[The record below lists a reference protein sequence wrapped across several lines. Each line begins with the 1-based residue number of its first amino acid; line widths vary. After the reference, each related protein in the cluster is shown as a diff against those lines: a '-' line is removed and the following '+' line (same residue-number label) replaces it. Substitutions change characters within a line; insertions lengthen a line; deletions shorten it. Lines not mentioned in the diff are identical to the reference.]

1 MKLKR
6 QSRFH
11 HEVSTSALN
20 DIMFFLLLFFLIV
33 ATVANPQVIK
43 LMLPNAENSD
53 EFHANDPLTLTVRSD
68 TTYQLSV
75 GTSPAEE
82 VEWENLEAAI
92 RAKTQTQPDP
102 SMVIRVDRNLG
113 VQTLVDVMDLGMRMQ
128 MRMVLQTS
136 TK

>member
-6 QSRFH
+6 HSRFH

-43 LMLPNAENSD
+43 LMLPNAEHSD
-53 EFHANDPLTLTVRSD
+53 EHHADDPLTLTVNSD
-68 TTYQLSV
+68 TTYHLAV
-75 GTSPAEE
+75 GTEPSEQ
-82 VEWENLEAAI
+82 VEWENLEQAI
-92 RAKTQTQPDP
+92 RTKAQSQPNP
-102 SMVIRVDRNLG
+102 TMVLRVDRNLG

-128 MRMVLQTS
+128 MKMVLQTS

>member
-6 QSRFH
+6 HSKFH

-43 LMLPNAENSD
+43 LMLPKASEGGYINKQEV
-53 EFHANDPLTLTVRSD
+53 TLTVQSD
-68 TTYQLSV
+68 TTYNLNN
-75 GTSPAEE
+75 EK
-82 VEWENLEAAI
+82 VEWEDLEAAI
-92 RAKTQTQPDP
+92 GREIKDVEDP
-102 SMVIRVDRNLG
+102 TIVLRVARDLD

-128 MRMVLQTS
+128 VKMVLQTS

>member
-6 QSRFH
+6 HSRFH

-43 LMLPNAENSD
+43 LMLPNAENPD
-53 EFHANDPLTLTVRSD
+53 EEHVKDPLMLTVRSD
-68 TTYQLSV
+68 TTYYLGRQ
-75 GTSPAEE
+75 GSPDKEVKFEE
-82 VEWENLEAAI
+82 LETAI
-92 RAKTQTQPDP
+92 RSEMQGLPDP
-102 SMVIRVDRNLG
+102 TMVLRVERNLD

-128 MRMVLQTS
+128 VKMVLQTS